1 MPEHIVLGKTFFAM
15 AWKGRLMPILA
26 VVNQKGGTGKT
37 TVATNLATLFAGQKG
52 EVLLVDADPQQ
63 SALEWQHD
71 RPASLPQVA
80 VIGLPAPNLQREI
93 PRLQTKYGV
102 ILIDGGGRVTATAR
116 ATVAVADF
124 LLVPTLA
131 SLPDARSTQRFFQE
145 VIEAVAAIK
154 GRISGAMLFTMVKTG
169 TVFNVSGQSQMK
181 DLGYPVLETTLSH
194 RITYQEAFAQ
204 GMGVGEYDPRSKA
217 AEEMQAV
224 FREVQEGL

>member
-1 MPEHIVLGKTFFAM
+1 MPERGAVGKDFFAM
-15 AWKGRLMPILA
+15 AWKGLEMPIIA

-37 TVATNLATLFAGQKG
+37 TAATNLATLFATQGT

-63 SALEWQHD
+63 SALEWQRD
-71 RPASLPQVA
+71 RPGHVPPVS
-80 VIGLPAPNLQREI
+80 VIGLPAPNLHREI
-93 PRLQTKYGV
+93 PRLHTKYPV

-145 VIEAVAAIK
+145 VVEEVATIK
-154 GRISGAMLFTMVKTG
+154 GRVSGAILFSMVKTG
-169 TVFNVSGQSQMK
+169 TVFNVSGQGQIK

-204 GMGVGEYDPRSKA
+204 GMSVGEYDPRSKA
-217 AEEMQAV
+217 AEEVHAL
-224 FREVQEGL
+224 FRELQEGL

>member
-1 MPEHIVLGKTFFAM
+1 
-15 AWKGRLMPILA
+15 MPIIA

-37 TVATNLATLFAGQKG
+37 TVATNLAVLFAGQSG

-63 SALEWQHD
+63 SALEWQRD
-71 RPASLPQVA
+71 RPVHLPQVS
-80 VIGLPAPNLQREI
+80 VIGLPAPNLHREM
-93 PRLQTKYGV
+93 PRLRAKYPV

-145 VIEAVAAIK
+145 VVEEVAAIK
-154 GRISGAMLFTMVKTG
+154 GWVSGAILFSMVKTG
-169 TVFNVSGQSQMK
+169 TVFNVSGQSQIK
-181 DLGYPVLETTLSH
+181 DLGYPVLETTFSH

-204 GMGVGEYDPRSKA
+204 GMSVSEYDPRSKA
-217 AEEMQAV
+217 AEELQAL
-224 FREVQEGL
+224 FQELQEGL

>member
-1 MPEHIVLGKTFFAM
+1 
-15 AWKGRLMPILA
+15 MPIIA

-37 TVATNLATLFAGQKG
+37 TVATNLATLFATQPT

-63 SALEWQHD
+63 SALEWQRD
-71 RPASLPQVA
+71 RPAHLPQVS
-80 VIGLPAPNLQREI
+80 VIGLPAPNLHREI

-145 VIEAVAAIK
+145 VVEEVATIK
-154 GRISGAMLFTMVKTG
+154 GRVSGAILFTMVKTG
-169 TVFNVSGQSQMK
+169 TVFNVAGQGQIK
-181 DLGYPVLETTLSH
+181 DLGYPVLEAALSH

-204 GMGVGEYDPRSKA
+204 GMSVGEYDPRSRA
-217 AEEMQAV
+217 AEETQTL
-224 FREVQEGL
+224 FRELQEGL

>member
-1 MPEHIVLGKTFFAM
+1 M
-15 AWKGRLMPILA
+15 ILA

-37 TVATNLATLFAGQKG
+37 TVATNLAALFAGQG
-52 EVLLVDADPQQ
+52 QEVLLVDADPQQ

-71 RPASLPQVA
+71 RPPHLPPVS
-80 VIGLPAPNLQREI
+80 VVGLPAPNLHREI

-131 SLPDARSTQRFFQE
+131 SLPDARSTRRFFQE
-145 VIEAVAAIK
+145 VVEEVAAIR
-154 GRISGAMLFTMVKTG
+154 GSVSGAILLTMVKTG
-169 TVFNVSGQSQMK
+169 TLFNLSGQSHMK
-181 DLGYPVLETTLSH
+181 DLGYPVLERTLSH
-194 RITYQEAFAQ
+194 RITYQEAIAQ
-204 GMGVGEYDPRSKA
+204 GMSVAEYDPRSKA

-224 FREVQEGL
+224 FRELQEGL

>member
-1 MPEHIVLGKTFFAM
+1 
-15 AWKGRLMPILA
+15 MPIIA

-37 TVATNLATLFAGQKG
+37 IVATNLATLFAGQQG

-63 SALEWQHD
+63 SALKWQRD
-71 RPASLPQVA
+71 RPAHLPQVS
-80 VIGLPAPNLQREI
+80 VIGLPAPNLHREI
-93 PRLQTKYGV
+93 LRLQTKYGV

-131 SLPDARSTQRFFQE
+131 SLPDARSTQRFFAE
-145 VIEAVAAIK
+145 VVEEVAAIK
-154 GRISGAMLFTMVKTG
+154 GRVSGAILFTMVKTG
-169 TVFNVSGQSQMK
+169 TVFNVSGQGQIK

-194 RITYQEAFAQ
+194 RITYQEAIAQ
-204 GMGVGEYDPRSKA
+204 GMSVGEYDPRSKA
-217 AEEMQAV
+217 AEEMQAL

>member
-1 MPEHIVLGKTFFAM
+1 
-15 AWKGRLMPILA
+15 MPIIA

-37 TVATNLATLFAGQKG
+37 IVATNLATLFAGQQG

-63 SALEWQHD
+63 SALEWQRD
-71 RPASLPQVA
+71 RPAHLPQVS
-80 VIGLPAPNLQREI
+80 VIGLPAPNLHREI

-131 SLPDARSTQRFFQE
+131 SLPDARSTQRFFAE
-145 VIEAVAAIK
+145 VVEEVVAIK
-154 GRISGAMLFTMVKTG
+154 GRVSGAILFTMVKTG
-169 TVFNVSGQSQMK
+169 TVFNVSGQGQIK

-194 RITYQEAFAQ
+194 RITYQEAIAQ
-204 GMGVGEYDPRSKA
+204 GMSVGEYDPRSKA
-217 AEEMQAV
+217 AEEMQAL

>member
-1 MPEHIVLGKTFFAM
+1 MLERGAVGKKFFAM
-15 AWKGRLMPILA
+15 PSKGPEMPIIA
-26 VVNQKGGTGKT
+26 VVNQKGGTGKS
-37 TVATNLATLFAGQKG
+37 TVATNLATLFAGQQA

-71 RPASLPQVA
+71 RPGHVPPVS
-80 VIGLPAPNLQREI
+80 VIGLPAPNLHREI
-93 PRLQTKYGV
+93 PRLHTKYPV

-145 VIEAVAAIK
+145 VVEEVATIK
-154 GRISGAMLFTMVKTG
+154 GRVSGAILFMMVKTG
-169 TVFNVSGQSQMK
+169 TVFNVSGQGQIK

-204 GMGVGEYDPRSKA
+204 GMSVGEYDPRSKA
-217 AEEMQAV
+217 AEEVQAL
-224 FREVQEGL
+224 FRELQEGL

>member
-1 MPEHIVLGKTFFAM
+1 MPEHLTVGKWFFAM
-15 AWKGRLMPILA
+15 PWKGRPMPILA

-37 TVATNLATLFAGQKG
+37 TVATNLATLFAGQQG

-63 SALEWQHD
+63 SALEWQRD
-71 RPASLPQVA
+71 RPAHLPQVS
-80 VIGLPAPNLQREI
+80 VIGLPAPNLHREI
-93 PRLQTKYGV
+93 PRLQTKYGI

-145 VIEAVAAIK
+145 VVEEVATIK
-154 GRISGAMLFTMVKTG
+154 GRVSGAILFSMVKTG
-169 TVFNVSGQSQMK
+169 TVFNLSGQGQIK

-204 GMGVGEYDPRSKA
+204 GMSVGEYDPRSKA
-217 AEEMQAV
+217 AEEMQAL
-224 FREVQEGL
+224 FRELQEGL

>member
-1 MPEHIVLGKTFFAM
+1 M
-15 AWKGRLMPILA
+15 AWKGLTMPIIA

-37 TVATNLATLFAGQKG
+37 TVATNLATLFAGHPG

-71 RPASLPQVA
+71 RPAHLPHVS
-80 VIGLPAPNLQREI
+80 VIGLPAPNLHREI

-131 SLPDARSTQRFFQE
+131 SLPDARSTQRFFAE
-145 VIEAVAAIK
+145 VVEEVATIK
-154 GRISGAMLFTMVKTG
+154 GRISGAILFSMVKTG
-169 TVFNVSGQSQMK
+169 TVFNVSGQGQIK

-204 GMGVGEYDPRSKA
+204 GMSVGEYDPRSKA
-217 AEEMQAV
+217 AEELQAL
-224 FREVQEGL
+224 FRELQEGL

>member
-1 MPEHIVLGKTFFAM
+1 
-15 AWKGRLMPILA
+15 MPIIA

-37 TVATNLATLFAGQKG
+37 TVATNLAALFAHEGT

-63 SALEWQHD
+63 SALEWQRD
-71 RPASLPQVA
+71 RPAQVPPVM
-80 VIGLPAPNLQREI
+80 VIGLPTTNLHREI
-93 PRLQTKYGV
+93 PRLQAKYPM
-102 ILIDGGGRVTATAR
+102 ILIDGGARVTATAR

-145 VIEAVAAIK
+145 VVEEVAAMK
-154 GRISGAMLFTMVKTG
+154 GRVAGAILFTMVKTG
-169 TVFNVSGQSQMK
+169 TVFNVAGQGSIK

-204 GMGVGEYDPRSKA
+204 GMSVGEYEPRSKA
-217 AEEMQAV
+217 AEEVHAL
-224 FREVQEGL
+224 FRELQEGL

>member
-1 MPEHIVLGKTFFAM
+1 M
-15 AWKGRLMPILA
+15 AWKGLTMPIIA

-37 TVATNLATLFAGQKG
+37 TVATNLATLFAGHPG

-71 RPASLPQVA
+71 RPAHLPHVS
-80 VIGLPAPNLQREI
+80 VIGLPAPNLHREI

-131 SLPDARSTQRFFQE
+131 SLPDARSTQRFFAE
-145 VIEAVAAIK
+145 VVEEVAIIK
-154 GRISGAMLFTMVKTG
+154 GRISGAILFSMVKTG
-169 TVFNVSGQSQMK
+169 TVFNVSGQGQIK

-204 GMGVGEYDPRSKA
+204 GMSVGEYDPRSKA
-217 AEEMQAV
+217 AEELQAL
-224 FREVQEGL
+224 FRELQEGL